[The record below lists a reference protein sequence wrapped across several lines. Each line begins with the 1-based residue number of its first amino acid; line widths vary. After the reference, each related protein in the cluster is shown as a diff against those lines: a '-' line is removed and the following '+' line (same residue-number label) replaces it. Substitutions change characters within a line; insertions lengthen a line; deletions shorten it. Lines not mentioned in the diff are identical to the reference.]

1 MRPKWLGKILKS
13 VFTKLLAII
22 LLAGLLLNLA
32 VGVFFVVHRVFVSQP
47 FQKTIYHY
55 INYIV
60 DDLGNPPQLARA
72 RQVSQETALQISYE
86 GSGAAWTTDPDS
98 SKFSPRRLHAW
109 KNYPNVSSGKIRR
122 HFVVKIDH
130 ERGVFRFK
138 FSTFPG
144 EEEHLTGW
152 HFGLLLVVS
161 LILGGAYLMI
171 RKVLKPIAHLKEG
184 VQQVGE
190 GNLNHTVS
198 VKGRDE
204 LRDLA
209 EAFNEMTTRIKSM
222 LRTKER
228 LLVDVSHELRSPLT
242 RVGVA
247 LEFMPDS
254 QAKESIKADLDE
266 MKHMISTILDTA
278 RNHHA
283 YADVNLESIDLV
295 DLLRE
300 SVAHFA
306 GQPPGVS
313 TKDLPSKLVCRLDRP
328 KMTTVLRNI
337 LANALKYSTDDSPPV
352 EVTIVMKPLFAMVG
366 IRDYGIGI
374 PDEELD
380 AIFEPFYRVDKSRS
394 RKTGGFG
401 LGLSLCKTIM
411 EAHGGKIDITRPP
424 GDGTLVSLSIPL
436 SGSH

>member
-1 MRPKWLGKILKS
+1 MNSASGRGRHIS
-13 VFTKLLAII
+13 Q
-22 LLAGLLLNLA
+22 
-32 VGVFFVVHRVFVSQP
+32 VGRFQEPIVSQP

-55 INYIV
+55 INYII
-60 DDLGNPPQLARA
+60 DDLGNPPQLVHAQRI
-72 RQVSQETALQISYE
+72 SQETALQISYE
-86 GSGAAWTTDPDS
+86 GTDTVWTTDPDS
-98 SKFSPRRLHAW
+98 RRFSPRRLNAW
-109 KNYPNVSSGKIRR
+109 KEYPNVSSGKIRR
-122 HFVVKIDH
+122 EFVVKIDH
-130 ERGVFRFK
+130 ERGVFLFK
-138 FSTFPG
+138 FNTIPG

-161 LILGGAYLMI
+161 LILGAAYLMI
-171 RKVLKPIAHLKEG
+171 RKVLKPIARLKEG
-184 VQQVGE
+184 VQQVGK

-209 EAFNEMTTRIKSM
+209 EAFNEMTTRIQSM

-254 QAKESIKADLDE
+254 KAKESIKADLDE

-283 YADVNLESIDLV
+283 YAAVNLESADLIDL
-295 DLLRE
+295 LQE
-300 SVAHFA
+300 SISHFE

-313 TKDLPSKLVCRLDRP
+313 AKDLPSELVCRLDRQ

-337 LANALKYSTDDSPPV
+337 LTNALKYSSDDSPPV
-352 EVTIVMKPLFAMVG
+352 EVTLDMKPPFAVVC
-366 IRDYGIGI
+366 IRDYGVGI

-394 RKTGGFG
+394 RQTGGFG

-411 EAHGGKIDITRPP
+411 EAHGGKIDITKPP
-424 GDGTLVSLSIPL
+424 GNGTLVSLSIPR
-436 SGSH
+436 SGSL